1 MSYFAPITARLAG
14 CGHYVPARRVLNRE
28 IETRLRLAE
37 GWIEERTGIRAR
49 HYAAAEEATSD
60 LAVKA
65 AEDLFARNPG
75 KRADIGTLIL
85 ATSTPDHLLPPTA
98 PLVAHRLGLTHAG
111 AMDLAGAC
119 SGFVQALVLADAY
132 VRAQERP
139 ALVIAANVLS
149 RRLDP
154 NDRGSTVLFAD
165 AAGAVLLEPSQDPT
179 AGLLAADL
187 DADGT
192 GYGFVSIPAGGT
204 RKPFAQAASPAD
216 VLMRMNDGGAMFQ
229 RAVDL
234 MVTCAERVLKK
245 GVTSAQE
252 LDRFVPHQANARM
265 TAIVAR
271 RLGVRPE
278 AMLSSVE
285 DYGNSSA
292 ATIPLTLSLVT
303 RAAPLKAGE
312 RLLFTAAG
320 AGLTAG
326 AALLRV

>member
-1 MSYFAPITARLAG
+1 MSYFAPITTRLAG
-14 CGHYVPARRVLNRE
+14 CGHYVPARRVLNRD

-65 AEDLFARNPG
+65 AEDLFARHPG
-75 KRADIGTLIL
+75 KRTDIGTLIL

-98 PLVAHRLGLTHAG
+98 PLVAHRLGLTHTG

-119 SGFVQALVLADAY
+119 SGFVQALVLADGY

-149 RRLDP
+149 RRIDP
-154 NDRGSTVLFAD
+154 NDRGSAVLFAD

-187 DADGT
+187 ASEGT
-192 GYGFVSIPAGGT
+192 GYGFVSIAAGGS
-204 RKPFAQAASPAD
+204 RKPFAEAASPAE

-229 RAVDL
+229 RAVEL
-234 MVTCAERVLKK
+234 MVTCADRALQKA
-245 GVTSAQE
+245 GVTAADVS
-252 LDRFVPHQANARM
+252 RFVPHQANGRM
-265 TAIVAR
+265 TALVAR
-271 RLGVRPE
+271 RLAVPE
-278 AMLSSVE
+278 AAILSSVE

-292 ATIPLTLSLVT
+292 ATIPLTLSLAV
-303 RAAPLKAGE
+303 RERPLKPGE

-326 AALLRV
+326 AAVFRV

>member
-1 MSYFAPITARLAG
+1 MSYFAPITTRLAG

-28 IETRLRLAE
+28 IEARLRLTG
-37 GWIEERTGIRAR
+37 GWIEERTGIRSR

-75 KRADIGTLIL
+75 KRNGIGLLVL

-98 PLVAHRLGLTHAG
+98 PLVAYRLGLTHTG

-119 SGFVQALVLADAY
+119 SGFVQALVLADGF

-179 AGLLAADL
+179 AGLMAADL
-187 DADGT
+187 NSEGT
-192 GYGFVSIPAGGT
+192 GYGFVSIPAGGS
-204 RKPFAQAASPAD
+204 RKPFAQASAPND

-229 RAVDL
+229 RAIEL
-234 MVTCAERVLKK
+234 MVGCAEAVLKK
-245 GVTSAQE
+245 SHLAAS
-252 LDRFVPHQANARM
+252 DISRFVPHQANARM
-265 TAIVAR
+265 TAVVAR
-271 RLGVRPE
+271 RLGVTPE

-292 ATIPLTLSLVT
+292 ATIPLTLSLST
-303 RAAPLKAGE
+303 RDRPLKPGE
-312 RLLFTAAG
+312 HLLFTAAG

>member
-165 AAGAVLLEPSQDPT
+165 AAGVVLLEPSQDPT

-216 VLMRMNDGGAMFQ
+216 VLMRMSDGGAMFQ

-245 GVTSAQE
+245 GATSAQE
-252 LDRFVPHQANARM
+252 VDRFVPHQANARM

-292 ATIPLTLSLVT
+292 ATIPLTLSLAT
-303 RAAPLKAGE
+303 RDAPLKAGQ